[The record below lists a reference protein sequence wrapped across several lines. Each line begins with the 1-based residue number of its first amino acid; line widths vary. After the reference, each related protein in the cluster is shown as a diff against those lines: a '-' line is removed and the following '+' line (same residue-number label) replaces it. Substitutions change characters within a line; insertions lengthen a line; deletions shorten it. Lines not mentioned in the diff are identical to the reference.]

1 MLKIEVN
8 FWWKLFMIVS
18 HGLIQ
23 AKQNGI
29 EVVGRYQLYN
39 YTLNSVSNKTKQDI
53 DAILQVRLSTI
64 DFAYIAF

>member
-18 HGLIQ
+18 HGLTQ

-53 DAILQVRLSTI
+53 DAILQVRFKSESCFELI
-64 DFAYIAF
+64 